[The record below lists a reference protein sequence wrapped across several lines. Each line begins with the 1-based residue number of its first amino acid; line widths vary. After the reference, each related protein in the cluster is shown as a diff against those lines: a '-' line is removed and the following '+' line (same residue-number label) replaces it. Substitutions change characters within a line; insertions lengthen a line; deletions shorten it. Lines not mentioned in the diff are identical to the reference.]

1 MDYDA
6 LAAKF
11 GATDSP
17 AATVDYDALA
27 AKFGAPATAKLG
39 KEGFADILKQ
49 EVANADFGTRQIAG
63 FGTALSNMY
72 EGAKQLFGGGDQQRI
87 EANKVIE
94 DAAPVA
100 SFAGNAALTAIPFG
114 LAGNSIKGA
123 AAIGAGIGALQPVTG
138 DNILGGKLVNAA
150 IGGAASAAGQKVAN
164 MSGEWLANKL
174 QSLNLK
180 KAQGAPLQETLRAAQ
195 DAGLVVPPSSVNPT
209 GWNALKESIAGKIAT
224 AQVAST
230 RNEPVIDGLTRK
242 ALNLA
247 NDVPL
252 TPETIKQVR
261 TQAYQAGYEPIAAL
275 GTMKTDSAFAGQL
288 KFVADKYKGM
298 ERSFPGATTDEVA
311 NLAKLYNK
319 AEFDAGDALQASQ
332 FLRDKA
338 TEAFRKGDN
347 GIGKAA
353 KEISKA
359 IEDQIERNLSA
370 SGASGA
376 DVLRNFRDARKLMAK
391 SHTVEDALIE
401 GGGTINPH
409 KLAQRLQAGK
419 PLDGELKI
427 IASFANNF
435 PKAAQPA
442 AQVAGPAV
450 SKLNSAM
457 AGGAAGV
464 GAMLGGPAGLAAGVL
479 PLVSPPLLRAQMLS
493 RGSQNRLTNQL
504 FELGLVPRA
513 SNALLQYAP
522 VGGAVT
528 ALNSFSQ

>member
-1 MDYDA
+1 MDYDS

-17 AATVDYDALA
+17 AETVDYDALA
-27 AKFGAPATAKLG
+27 AKFGAPAPAKLG

-72 EGAKQLFGGGDQQRI
+72 EGAKQLFGGGDRQRI
-87 EANKVIE
+87 EANKIIE

-230 RNEPVIDGLTRK
+230 RNEPVIDGLVRK
-242 ALNLA
+242 SLNLA

-288 KFVADKYKGM
+288 NFVADKFKGV

-311 NLAKLYNK
+311 NLVKTFRV
-319 AEFDAGDALQASQ
+319 AEFDAGDALKASQ

-338 TEAFRKGDN
+338 TEAFRKGDT

-359 IEDQIERNLSA
+359 IEDQVERNLSA

-376 DVLRNFRDARKLMAK
+376 DALRNFRDARKLMAK

-479 PLVSPPLLRAQMLS
+479 PLVAPPLLRAQMLS